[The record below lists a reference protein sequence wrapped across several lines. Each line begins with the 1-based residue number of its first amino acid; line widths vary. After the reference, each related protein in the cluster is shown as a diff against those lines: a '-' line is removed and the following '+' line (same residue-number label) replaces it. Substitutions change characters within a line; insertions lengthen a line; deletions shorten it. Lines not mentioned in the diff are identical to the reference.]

1 MTVTEKVAYL
11 KGLAE
16 GLGIEEGSKE
26 GKLLKAIMDVLADLA
41 LSVEDLEDYTAELT
55 EQVDAI
61 DEDLDALEGDFYEDE
76 DCDCDCDCD
85 CDEDWDDEFYDV
97 SCPNCD
103 EEFSVDE
110 ETLLEGGIEC
120 PNCGE
125 HLEFDIECDDD
136 DCDCGCG
143 CHCDDEE

>member
-16 GLGIEEGSKE
+16 GLGIEENSKE
-26 GKLLKAIMDVLADLA
+26 GKLLKAVMDVLADLA
-41 LSVEDLEDYTAELT
+41 VSVEDLEDYTAELT

-61 DEDLDALEGDFYEDE
+61 DEDLDSLENDFY
-76 DCDCDCDCD
+76 
-85 CDEDWDDEFYDV
+85 DDECDGCGDDDEEAYYDV
-97 SCPNCD
+97 CCPNCN
-103 EEFSVDE
+103 EEFCVDE

-125 HLEFDIECDDD
+125 HLEFGDIECDDD
-136 DCDCGCG
+136 ECGCG
-143 CHCDDEE
+143 CHGHEDE

>member
-16 GLGIEEGSKE
+16 GMDIDAASKE

-61 DEDLDALEGDFYEDE
+61 DEDLDMLESDFYEDYDE
-76 DCDCDCDCD
+76 YD
-85 CDEDWDDEFYDV
+85 DEDEELDTEFYDV
-97 SCPNCD
+97 SCPNC
-103 EEFSVDE
+103 EQEFSVDE
-110 ETLLEGGIEC
+110 ETLLEGSMEC

-136 DCDCGCG
+136 ECGCG
-143 CHCDDEE
+143 CHCDEHEE

>member
-16 GLGIEEGSKE
+16 GMDIDAASKE
-26 GKLLKAIMDVLADLA
+26 GKLLKAIMEVLADLA
-41 LSVEDLEDYTAELT
+41 VSVEDLEDYTAELT

-61 DEDLDALEGDFYEDE
+61 DEDLDMLESDFYEDYDE
-76 DCDCDCDCD
+76 YD
-85 CDEDWDDEFYDV
+85 DEDEELDTEFYDV
-97 SCPNCD
+97 SCPNC
-103 EEFSVDE
+103 EQEFSVDE
-110 ETLLEGGIEC
+110 ETLLEGSMEC

-136 DCDCGCG
+136 ECGCG
-143 CHCDDEE
+143 CHCDEHEE

>member
-136 DCDCGCG
+136 DCDCGC
-143 CHCDDEE
+143 HCDDEE

>member
-85 CDEDWDDEFYDV
+85 EDWDDEFYDV

>member
-76 DCDCDCDCD
+76 NCDCDCDCD